1 MKQNKKWTL
10 DVGVNPVENGGNIK
24 AYASVNIDG
33 AFAIKNLRIIES
45 SKGLFVA
52 MPSVKKHKGGYDEI
66 FFPIT
71 KESRV
76 ALNDAVIAAYEL
88 KLNMADNHTQEKK
101 DTPELSM

>member
-1 MKQNKKWTL
+1 
-10 DVGVNPVENGGNIK
+10 
-24 AYASVNIDG
+24 
-33 AFAIKNLRIIES
+33 
-45 SKGLFVA
+45 